1 MFNPMPYLER
11 WFAARRRKRVLGIN
25 RQIETLAMP
34 STLEWA
40 SPASRREA
48 YFHNARLNRSAAR
61 SRGSR
66 SRRENGGIGEPP
78 AHWQVGH

>member
-48 YFHNARLNRSAAR
+48 YFHNARLNRKRRQEQGQQKQAR
-61 SRGSR
+61 EWWDR
-66 SRRENGGIGEPP
+66 
-78 AHWQVGH
+78 